1 MADELQARDKMTIE
15 AEGEQTKVGPVFVPA
30 VDIYESEEEL
40 TLVADMPGVNKEHLT
55 IDLKENTLT
64 IKGGVQPSED
74 LGKVLYKEYEEGDY
88 YRQFTLS
95 ELIDQGNITAGL
107 KDGVLTLNLPKVKP
121 AKPRRIEISS

>member
-1 MADELQARDKMTIE
+1 MTDELQARDKMTVE
-15 AEGEQTKVGPVFVPA
+15 AEGEQTKEGPVFVPA
-30 VDIYESEEEL
+30 VDIYESEEAL
-40 TLVADMPGVNKEHLT
+40 TLVADMPGVSKESLT

-64 IKGGVQPSED
+64 IKGGVQPTQA

-95 ELIDQGNITAGL
+95 ELIDQGGITAGL

-121 AKPRRIEISS
+121 AQPRRIEITS